1 MDYTILQY
9 FISFTLSLDT
19 NSYSSDFSV
28 STRLLQAD
36 NPPQGG
42 SSSYIPPTY
51 PTDTYSSNPPPPPNG
66 WQFLLPSDMG
76 TARGHPH
83 STGQYEPAPNASL
96 SLMPPPPYQSLAYCN
111 GYPGSKIG
119 ISSLPSQSLDVHGHH
134 HHTSIPPLHHKF
146 DIGYNSWNVG
156 ASSSTGP
163 GSNGGKPLPPVGT
176 LTSPPSVSYPSS
188 PNYNGKRERGG
199 EREGERRGR
208 EEKVDYY
215 DKEREGEKERET
227 A

>member
-1 MDYTILQY
+1 MHCPYTAVFSLSH
-9 FISFTLSLDT
+9 SFLGNT

-36 NPPQGG
+36 NPSQGG
-42 SSSYIPPTY
+42 SSSYIAPTY
-51 PTDTYSSNPPPPPNG
+51 PTDNYSSNPPPPPNG

-96 SLMPPPPYQSLAYCN
+96 SLMPPPPYQSIAYCN
-111 GYPGSKIG
+111 GYPASKIG
-119 ISSLPSQSLDVHGHH
+119 ISSLPSQSLEVHGH

-156 ASSSTGP
+156 ASSSTGA
-163 GSNGGKPLPPVGT
+163 GSNGAKLLPPVGT
-176 LTSPPSVSYPSS
+176 LTSPPSASYPSS
-188 PNYNGKRERGG
+188 PNYNGKRYR
-199 EREGERRGR
+199 EREGESLKEVNYAIYTIIVR
-208 EEKVDYY
+208 ERTVLYEL
-215 DKEREGEKERET
+215 
-227 A
+227 